1 MNEYEN
7 VIIIKTDLSKEET
20 SKVILKIE
28 NNIRNF
34 AEITKKDDLGIKK
47 LAYEIRKNNEG
58 HYLVYQFQVEEK
70 MREFAIRE
78 IERFYRITDE
88 VIKFLIINYKEKRIT
103 W

>member
-70 MREFAIRE
+70 MRECAIRE

-88 VIKFLIINYKEKRIT
+88 VIKFLIIKL
-103 W
+103 

>member
-70 MREFAIRE
+70 RW
-78 IERFYRITDE
+78 
-88 VIKFLIINYKEKRIT
+88 N
-103 W
+103 WN

>member
-1 MNEYEN
+1 MNWYEN

-88 VIKFLIINYKEKRIT
+88 VIKFLIIKL
-103 W
+103 

>member
-1 MNEYEN
+1 MNKYES
-7 VIIIKTDLSKEET
+7 VIIINPNLEEEAIKSLIEKISNLINTDGKVSSVEEAG
-20 SKVILKIE
+20 K
-28 NNIRNF
+28 
-34 AEITKKDDLGIKK
+34 KK

-88 VIKFLIINYKEKRIT
+88 VIKFLIIKL
-103 W
+103 

>member
-20 SKVILKIE
+20 SKVRLKIE

-88 VIKFLIINYKEKRIT
+88 VIKFLIIKL
-103 W
+103 

>member
-47 LAYEIRKNNEG
+47 LAYKIRKNNEG

-88 VIKFLIINYKEKRIT
+88 VIKFLIIKL
-103 W
+103 

>member
-7 VIIIKTDLSKEET
+7 VIVIKSDLSKEET

-70 MREFAIRE
+70 KREFAIRE

-88 VIKFLIINYKEKRIT
+88 VIKFLIIKL
-103 W
+103 

>member
-70 MREFAIRE
+70 MREFTIRE

-88 VIKFLIINYKEKRIT
+88 VIKFLIIKL
-103 W
+103 

>member
-70 MREFAIRE
+70 MRG
-78 IERFYRITDE
+78 
-88 VIKFLIINYKEKRIT
+88 
-103 W
+103 

>member
-70 MREFAIRE
+70 MREFAIRK

-88 VIKFLIINYKEKRIT
+88 VIKFLIIKL
-103 W
+103 

>member
-7 VIIIKTDLSKEET
+7 VIIIKPDLSKEET

-88 VIKFLIINYKEKRIT
+88 VIKFLIIKL
-103 W
+103 

>member
-58 HYLVYQFQVEEK
+58 HYLVYQFQVEENK
-70 MREFAIRE
+70 REFAIRE

-88 VIKFLIINYKEKRIT
+88 VIKFLIIKL
-103 W
+103 

>member
-7 VIIIKTDLSKEET
+7 VIIIKSDLSKEET

-70 MREFAIRE
+70 KREFAIRE

-88 VIKFLIINYKEKRIT
+88 VIKFLIIKL
-103 W
+103 

>member
-7 VIIIKTDLSKEET
+7 VIIIKPDLSKEET

-70 MREFAIRE
+70 KREFAIRE

-88 VIKFLIINYKEKRIT
+88 VIKFLIIKL
-103 W
+103 

>member
-7 VIIIKTDLSKEET
+7 VIIIKSDLSKEET

-78 IERFYRITDE
+78 IERFYKITDE
-88 VIKFLIINYKEKRIT
+88 VIKFLIIKL
-103 W
+103 

>member
-47 LAYEIRKNNEG
+47 LAYDIRKNNEG

-88 VIKFLIINYKEKRIT
+88 VIKFLIIKL
-103 W
+103 

>member
-7 VIIIKTDLSKEET
+7 VIIIKIDLSKEET

-88 VIKFLIINYKEKRIT
+88 IIKFLIIKL
-103 W
+103 

>member
-7 VIIIKTDLSKEET
+7 VIIIKSDLSKEET

-58 HYLVYQFQVEEK
+58 HYLVYQFQVEK
-70 MREFAIRE
+70 KKREFAIRE

-88 VIKFLIINYKEKRIT
+88 VIKFLIIKL
-103 W
+103 

>member
-7 VIIIKTDLSKEET
+7 VIIIKSDFSKEET

-88 VIKFLIINYKEKRIT
+88 VIKFLIIKL
-103 W
+103 

>member
-7 VIIIKTDLSKEET
+7 VIIIKSDLSKEET

-28 NNIRNF
+28 NNIINV

-70 MREFAIRE
+70 KREFAIRE

-88 VIKFLIINYKEKRIT
+88 VIKFLIIKL
-103 W
+103 

>member
-20 SKVILKIE
+20 YKVILKIE

-88 VIKFLIINYKEKRIT
+88 VIKFLIIKL
-103 W
+103 

>member
-7 VIIIKTDLSKEET
+7 VIIIKSDLSKEET

-70 MREFAIRE
+70 KREFAIRE

-88 VIKFLIINYKEKRIT
+88 VIKFLIIIYRMWI
-103 W
+103 

>member
-7 VIIIKTDLSKEET
+7 VIIIKSDLSKEET

-28 NNIRNF
+28 NNIGNF

-70 MREFAIRE
+70 KREFAIRE

-88 VIKFLIINYKEKRIT
+88 VIKFLIIKL
-103 W
+103 

>member
-7 VIIIKTDLSKEET
+7 VIIIKKDLSKEET

-88 VIKFLIINYKEKRIT
+88 VIKFLIIKL
-103 W
+103 

>member
-58 HYLVYQFQVEEK
+58 HYLVYEFQVEEK

-88 VIKFLIINYKEKRIT
+88 VIKFLIIKL
-103 W
+103 

>member
-7 VIIIKTDLSKEET
+7 VIIIKSDLSKEET

-88 VIKFLIINYKEKRIT
+88 VIKFLIIKL
-103 W
+103 

>member
-28 NNIRNF
+28 NNLRNF

-88 VIKFLIINYKEKRIT
+88 VIKFLIIKL
-103 W
+103 

>member
-58 HYLVYQFQVEEK
+58 HYLVYQVEEK

-88 VIKFLIINYKEKRIT
+88 VIKFLIIKL
-103 W
+103 

>member
-7 VIIIKTDLSKEET
+7 VIIIKSDLSKEET

-58 HYLVYQFQVEEK
+58 HYLVYQFLVEEK
-70 MREFAIRE
+70 KREFAIRE

-88 VIKFLIINYKEKRIT
+88 VIKFLIIKL
-103 W
+103 

>member
-88 VIKFLIINYKEKRIT
+88 VIKFLIIKL
-103 W
+103 

>member
-70 MREFAIRE
+70 MR
-78 IERFYRITDE
+78 
-88 VIKFLIINYKEKRIT
+88 
-103 W
+103 

>member
-7 VIIIKTDLSKEET
+7 VIIIKSDLSKEET

-58 HYLVYQFQVEEK
+58 HYLVYQFKVEEK

-88 VIKFLIINYKEKRIT
+88 VIKFLIIKL
-103 W
+103 

>member
-58 HYLVYQFQVEEK
+58 HYLVYL
-70 MREFAIRE
+70 
-78 IERFYRITDE
+78 
-88 VIKFLIINYKEKRIT
+88 FLVDKEKRIT